1 MAKKKSYSEDFK
13 LEALEK
19 WQSSGK
25 SAAVIETELDISQ
38 GSLSRWKRA
47 LGVEFDAG
55 ESPEQDDEQAQEP
68 DTAAGT
74 SESAPDE
81 EIEESE
87 PAASDSLEV
96 TEKDQEPIQVEE
108 APPTGPDS
116 VNVAPKSEDTATT
129 ASEVASSPEGP
140 SIAKRIAGIAAV
152 IFGVLGVALSIA
164 AVIAVWVVNTP
175 LTDRSVELLVTV
187 EGALEVVET
196 SLVRADDTLQTVRD
210 GINTAAA
217 QIPTSELLAVV
228 GNIKAIVDGANSTAE
243 TASSVLGIA
252 NSIPFLGSS
261 KTQEQD
267 QGTNL
272 DELSLTLDQ
281 ISTGLTRV
289 EELLNSLAAGGA
301 PGGLIDNINQ
311 DIDALQMTLNEA
323 ENNAI
328 DAGTVVAEVRVNIP
342 RWIDIASII
351 ISLLLI
357 WLGAAQYSLFVHGLG
372 WSRGV

>member
-1 MAKKKSYSEDFK
+1 MAKRKSYSEEFK

-25 SAAVIETELDISQ
+25 SAAEIETELDISQ

-47 LGVEFDAG
+47 LGEDLDAG
-55 ESPEQDDEQAQEP
+55 ESPEQGDEQANGP
-68 DTAAGT
+68 DTAADMG
-74 SESAPDE
+74 ESAADE
-81 EIEESE
+81 EIEEIE
-87 PAASDSLEV
+87 PAESDSLEV
-96 TEKDQEPIQVEE
+96 TEKDQETIQVEE

-116 VNVAPKSEDTATT
+116 VNVAPKSEDTAIT
-129 ASEVASSPEGP
+129 ASEVATSPEGP
-140 SIAKRIAGIAAV
+140 STAKRIAGIAAV
-152 IFGVLGVALSIA
+152 IFGVLGVVLSIA
-164 AVIAVWVVNTP
+164 AVVAVWVANTP

-187 EGALEVVET
+187 EGALGVVEE

-217 QIPTSELLAVV
+217 QSPTSELLAVV
-228 GNIKAIVDGANSTAE
+228 GNIKTIVDGANSTAE

-261 KTQEQD
+261 ETQEQEE
-267 QGTNL
+267 GSSL
-272 DELSLTLDQ
+272 DELSSTLDQ
-281 ISTGLTRV
+281 ISTGLNRI
-289 EELLNSLAAGGA
+289 EELLHGLGVGGA

-311 DIDALQMTLNEA
+311 DIVALQSTLNEA
-323 ENNAI
+323 ENNVI

-351 ISLLLI
+351 ITLLLI
-357 WLGAAQYSLFVHGLG
+357 WMGAAQYSLSVHGLG
-372 WSRGV
+372 WFRGV